1 MKPPRQ
7 PTPEE
12 LALWH
17 EANRLTTPHAASPA
31 PDIAPP
37 PAPAAATAPSPR
49 PNADTPRPMARA
61 AAPLPALSAR
71 EAAKRFKPHPT
82 IEATL
87 DLHGLDKITAYAQVQ
102 HFIARAAAAGRRHV
116 IIITGKGRGPEAG
129 VLRANLPH
137 WLNEPALR
145 RLISA
150 FRQARPEK
158 GGDGVTHVLLKC
170 R

>member
-1 MKPPRQ
+1 MKPPRRL
-7 PTPEE
+7 TPEE

-31 PDIAPP
+31 PDSAPP
-37 PAPAAATAPSPR
+37 PVPATAPSPR
-49 PNADTPRPMARA
+49 PNTATPRPTARA
-61 AAPLPALSAR
+61 ASPLPALSAR

-102 HFIARAAAAGRRHV
+102 QFIARAAAAGRRHV
-116 IIITGKGRGPEAG
+116 LIITGKGRGPEAG
-129 VLRANLPH
+129 ILRANLPH
-137 WLNEPALR
+137 WLNEPVLR

-158 GGDGVTHVLLKC
+158 GGDGVTHVLLKG